1 MNNIR
6 EFISASGERTDLK
19 RGLLFLAA
27 VAVLLLCGHVREYL
41 HAAYKS
47 AFYTHVMLI
56 PFVSAYLLFWQR
68 REVFAEA
75 TYAFAPGCATAGV
88 GILCLAAAAA
98 MPADWSKA
106 DVHAL
111 TAAASVLV
119 TIGAFITVYGT
130 KVFREARFGLFFLV
144 FMIPLPSVVEYWV
157 LRVLQ
162 LGSAEFV
169 GLLFPLTGVPVLRE
183 GVVFQL
189 PGIGIEVAPECSGI
203 RSSLALV
210 ITSALAGHLYLKT
223 GWAKGMLLLAAI
235 PLTMFKNAI
244 RIVTLSLLGV
254 YVNRGFLDS
263 SLHRDGGI
271 VFFVLALMLMAPIL
285 YMLRRAEKRSEI

>member
-1 MNNIR
+1 MSSPR
-6 EFISASGERTDLK
+6 EFIGESGERADLK

-27 VAVLLLCGHVREYL
+27 VAALLMSGHVREYL
-41 HAAYKS
+41 QAAYKS
-47 AFYTHVMLI
+47 AFYTHAILI
-56 PFVSAYLLFWQR
+56 PFVSAYLLFRQR
-68 REVFAEA
+68 REVFAEVA
-75 TYAFAPGCATAGV
+75 YAFAPGCATAGF

-98 MPADWSKA
+98 MQADWSRA

-111 TAAASVLV
+111 TAAAAVLV
-119 TIGAFITVYGT
+119 IIGAFIAIYGCNA
-130 KVFREARFGLFFLV
+130 FREARFGLFSLV

-157 LRVLQ
+157 LRGLQ

-169 GLLFPLTGVPVLRE
+169 GLLFPLTGVPLLRE
-183 GVVFQL
+183 GVTFHL
-189 PGIGIEVAPECSGI
+189 PGISIEVAPECSGI

-210 ITSALAGHLYLKT
+210 ITTVLAGHLYLKT
-223 GWAKGMLLLAAI
+223 GWAKGLLVLAAI
-235 PLTMFKNAI
+235 PVTMFKNAI

-285 YMLRRAEKRSEI
+285 YMLRRGETRPGI